1 MIRNEV
7 IKRILKININP
18 IRLSSSQINI
28 KKLES
33 EQESSTIEG
42 ESPKL
47 KIKVNLVSLIYL

>member
-33 EQESSTIEG
+33 EQESSTVDG
-42 ESPKL
+42 KSPKL
-47 KIKVNLVSLIYL
+47 KIP